1 MIGGIGLL
9 FWKEIY
15 IGFSQEEFGRVRG
28 LLKEKGI
35 PYRYR
40 VNSPGERMGG
50 NVSLGGSPAA
60 LNTAGMDI
68 RKEYRIFVKKSD
80 LEEAAAVTRGRN

>member
-1 MIGGIGLL
+1 ML

-15 IGFSQEEFGRVRG
+15 IGFSMEEFGRVRG

-50 NVSLGGSPAA
+50 NVILGGSPAA